1 MYIKRYWRAEFLLIS
16 FQNLLWAKLR
26 SSPPASPTRDPAT
39 RLNFRLFQCEKV
51 KLTRVEKKHQMM
63 YRACSPC
70 TQSLNTA
77 SKYHELPT
85 VVSQTFLEKIV
96 YVLTIKSAIKKNPV
110 N

>member
-63 YRACSPC
+63 YKACSPYA
-70 TQSLNTA
+70 QSLNTA